1 MNFIMTTSASHFI
14 DKLTARVSP
23 LPAPYPRF
31 VVFVSATDGE
41 SRARVRTITASS
53 IDELRL
59 RLEEKGSMQLLGG
72 RHVRL
77 DWPTSVQEVSF
88 STYKAAL
95 QKVKRNYSRK
105 GMSLDAGFKHAVTE
119 GELNGSALFY
129 KGAKIPHCEMN
140 LNNVQVYW
148 KRRFGE
154 AFEVPDDSDT
164 VYLFSSEGM
173 FRDDDRGEVVDLEPS
188 GLNGGRRVFN
198 LMQPDNLDRVIRES
212 AEYLAAQVKDDGLF
226 HYGKHPCFDRPI
238 NHYNTLRHASSTY
251 ALCEAY
257 ELLQSPVLREAID
270 RSLRQIAK
278 NLVKY
283 RSQPSGASAFLMDRG
298 NEVKLGGNA
307 VAILACCKFFEVTG
321 DKTVL
326 ELALRLGNG
335 IVSMQQENG
344 SFCHILDA
352 ETLTP
357 REDFRT
363 VYYDG
368 EAAFALMRLYGAT
381 GDQRWLDA
389 TRRAVD
395 YFIAKEY
402 WQYNDHW
409 LAYCVNELSRHYT
422 DPKYI
427 AFGVRNVRDY
437 LPFIRE
443 RITTFPTLLEL
454 CCATRLLLQ
463 RALGDA
469 SLVQVVDELDL
480 DAFREAMEHR
490 AQYLANGFFF
500 PEVAMHFRNPASVT
514 GSFFIRHH
522 GFRVR
527 IDDVEHYLSGL
538 IAYRSYLK
546 DRDRFIELC
555 DQQKRRRV
563 TAAGQARWSTE
574 NITDLLPGSE
584 WLMPPSEKLE
594 LNGVSTFAPSFRED
608 DIVFVRHADD
618 RFGIPYKDL
627 EKNAIF
633 PRLAIVSDN
642 SGAFD
647 QAGSV
652 LRVPDMRAALMTLA
666 KDARRSLLCPVVGV
680 TGSAGKTTVTSMIAH
695 CLGAAG
701 KVHATRFSANMA
713 RGLAWNLC
721 CAPTDTQYC
730 VLEMAI
736 GQMQDNSRLARPD
749 IAVFTN
755 IHPAHLAYHTNTA
768 TIAQKKA
775 RIFSEMPDQGV
786 AILNRDMSEYEI
798 VEAAAER
805 RGLRIVT
812 YGWSETA
819 DIFPTSSDPS
829 AMQVTLNV
837 FGDCHIVPTLSRGRY
852 AVDNVMA
859 VAAVANV
866 LDQPI
871 GPMLERL
878 TTFAKDV
885 GRGQIIDLATAEGPA
900 KILDHSYNANPA
912 SMRAALD
919 EMLAMP
925 CCGKRMVVL
934 GDMAELGEQS
944 RAEHD
949 ALLNFLKEKPLD
961 AVYLVG
967 DELKA
972 SLPLVGNDPR
982 FVILDVKNLEGIL
995 TQQVTAGDII
1005 LVKGS
1010 NSTGLFQHLSGF
1022 RKV

>member
-1 MNFIMTTSASHFI
+1 MRTTTVSQFLDALI
-14 DKLTARVSP
+14 ARIPP

-31 VVFVSATDGE
+31 VVFVSATDGD
-41 SRARVRTITASS
+41 SRARVKTITASTLG
-53 IDELRL
+53 ELSK
-59 RLEEKGSMQLLGG
+59 RLEEKGPMQLLGA

-77 DWPTSVQEVSF
+77 DWATSVQAISF
-88 STYKAAL
+88 ATYKAAL
-95 QKVKRNYSRK
+95 KKVKRNYSRK
-105 GMSLDAGFKHAVTE
+105 GVSLDANFKHAITE

-129 KGAKIPHCEMN
+129 KGAQVPHCEMN
-140 LNNVQVYW
+140 LNNLEVYW

-154 AFEVPDDSDT
+154 TFEAPMDSDT
-164 VYLFSSEGM
+164 VYLFPSDGL
-173 FRDDDRGEVVDLEPS
+173 FLDRDRDEIVRLEPS
-188 GLNGGRRVFN
+188 GLNGGRRVFD
-198 LMQPDNLDRVIRES
+198 LMQPDNLDFLICES
-212 AEYLAAQVKDDGLF
+212 AGYLAAQVNESGLF
-226 HYGKHPCFDRPI
+226 HYGRHPCFDRSI
-238 NHYNTLRHASSTY
+238 KHYNTLRHASSTY

-257 ELLQSPVLREAID
+257 ELLRSDDLRAAID

-278 NLVKY
+278 HLVKY
-283 RSQPSGASAFLMDRG
+283 RSGPGLASAFLMDSG
-298 NEVKLGGNA
+298 NEIKLGGNA

-326 ELALRLGNG
+326 ELAHLLGAG
-335 IVSMQQENG
+335 ILSMQRTDG
-344 SFCHILDA
+344 SFYHILDA

-357 REDFRT
+357 KEDYRT

-395 YFIAKEY
+395 YFIAKDY

-409 LAYCVNELSRHYT
+409 LAYCVNELSRHCT

-463 RALGDA
+463 RSLQDA
-469 SLVQVVDELDL
+469 SLVPVIDALDL
-480 DAFREAMEHR
+480 DAFRDAMEHR
-490 AQYLANGFFF
+490 AQYLTNGFFF

-546 DRDRFIELC
+546 ERNNFISLC
-555 DQQKRRRV
+555 DQQKRRRDSIM
-563 TAAGQARWSTE
+563 GRARWSTAE
-574 NITDLLPGSE
+574 IADLLPGSE
-584 WLMPPSEKLE
+584 WLSSPKEKLE
-594 LNGVSTFAPSFRED
+594 LNGASIFAPSFRED
-608 DIVFVRHADD
+608 DIVFVRHPDD
-618 RFGIPYKDL
+618 RFGIPYKEL
-627 EKNAIF
+627 KRNGLI
-633 PRLAIVSDN
+633 PRLAIVSST
-642 SGAFD
+642 SGASIK
-647 QAGSV
+647 AGSV
-652 LRVPDMRAALMTLA
+652 LRVPDMYEALTALA
-666 KDARRSLLCPVVGV
+666 KDARRSLAVPVIGV

-701 KVHATRFSANMA
+701 KVHASRFSANMA

-736 GQMQDNSRLARPD
+736 GQMQDNTRLARPD

-755 IHPAHLAYHTNTA
+755 IYPAHLIYHENTA

-775 RIFSEMPDQGV
+775 RIFSEMPDQSV
-786 AILNRDMSEYEI
+786 AILNEDMNEYEI
-798 VEAAAER
+798 VEAAANLK
-805 RGLRIVT
+805 GLKIVT
-812 YGWSETA
+812 YGWSDTA
-819 DIFPTSSDPS
+819 NIFPMSSPQS
-829 AMQVTLNV
+829 ATQVTLNV
-837 FGDCHIVPTLSRGRY
+837 FGERHIVPTLNAGRY
-852 AVDNVMA
+852 AVYNSMA
-859 VAAVANV
+859 VVAVASV
-866 LDQPI
+866 LGQPI
-871 GPMLERL
+871 KPVLERL
-878 TTFAKDV
+878 TSFENDS
-885 GRGQIIDLATAEGPA
+885 GRGQIIELATTDGSA

-919 EMLAMP
+919 EMFAMP
-925 CCGKRMVVL
+925 CDGKRVAIL
-934 GDMAELGEQS
+934 GDMAELGEAS
-944 RAEHD
+944 RSEHD
-949 ALLNFLKEKPLD
+949 ALLNLLREKPLD

-967 DELKA
+967 DELKM
-972 SLPLVGNDPR
+972 SLPLVGNDRR
-982 FVILDVKNLEGIL
+982 FTTLDPKNLENIL
-995 TQQVTAGDII
+995 RQQVSTGDII

-1010 NSTGLFQHLSGF
+1010 NSTGLFQHLSKF
-1022 RKV
+1022 RRS

>member
-1 MNFIMTTSASHFI
+1 M
-14 DKLTARVSP
+14 KTATVSQLLDELIARISP
-23 LPAPYPRF
+23 LPAPYPCF
-31 VVFVSATDGE
+31 VVFVSATDGD
-41 SRARVRTITASS
+41 SRARVKTITASTLG
-53 IDELRL
+53 ELRE
-59 RLEEKGSMQLLGG
+59 RLEEKASLQLLGA

-77 DWPTSVQEVSF
+77 DWATSVQATSF
-88 STYKAAL
+88 AIYKAAL

-105 GMSLDAGFKHAVTE
+105 GMSLDTGFTQAITE

-129 KGAKIPHCEMN
+129 KGAQVPHCEMN
-140 LNNVQVYW
+140 LNNFGIYW

-154 AFEVPDDSDT
+154 TFEAPEDSDT
-164 VYLFSSEGM
+164 VYLFTSDGL
-173 FRDDDRGEVVDLEPS
+173 FRDLDRDEIVCLEPS
-188 GLNGGRRVFN
+188 GLNGGRRIFD
-198 LMQPDNLDRVIRES
+198 LMEPDNLDFLIRES
-212 AEYLAAQVKDDGLF
+212 AEYLAAQVNENGLF
-226 HYGKHPCFDRPI
+226 HYGRHPCFDRSI

-257 ELLQSPVLREAID
+257 ELLQSHDLREAID

-278 NLVKY
+278 HLVKY
-283 RSQPSGASAFLMDRG
+283 RSGPGGASAFLMDKG
-298 NEVKLGGNA
+298 NEIKLGGNA

-326 ELALRLGNG
+326 ELAHRLGAG
-335 IVSMQQENG
+335 ILSMQRTDG
-344 SFCHILDA
+344 SFYHILDA

-357 REDFRT
+357 KEDFRT

-395 YFIAKEY
+395 YFIAKDY

-437 LPFIRE
+437 LPFIRD

-463 RALGDA
+463 RSLQDA
-469 SLVQVVDELDL
+469 SLVPVIDALDL

-490 AQYLANGFFF
+490 AQYLTNGFFF

-546 DRDRFIELC
+546 ERDSFISLC

-563 TAAGQARWSTE
+563 STTGRARWSTAD
-574 NITDLLPGSE
+574 IADLLPGSK
-584 WLMPPSEKLE
+584 WLSSPSEKLE
-594 LNGVSTFAPSFRED
+594 LNGVSIFAPSFREN
-608 DIVFVRHADD
+608 DIVFVRHAGDS
-618 RFGIPYKDL
+618 FGIPYKEL
-627 EKNAIF
+627 ERKGII
-633 PRLAIVSDN
+633 PRLAIVSN
-642 SGAFD
+642 SCEAFGK
-647 QAGSV
+647 AGSV
-652 LRVPDMRAALMTLA
+652 LRVPDMRAALMALA
-666 KDARRSLLCPVVGV
+666 KDARRSLTGPIVGV

-695 CLGAAG
+695 CLGGVG

-713 RGLAWNLC
+713 RGLAWSLC

-736 GQMQDNSRLARPD
+736 GQMQENSRLARPD

-786 AILNRDMSEYEI
+786 AILNRDMTEYEI
-798 VEAAAER
+798 VEAAAKLK
-805 RGLRIVT
+805 GLKIVT
-812 YGWSETA
+812 YGWSDA
-819 DIFPTSSDPS
+819 ANIFPTSSAAS
-829 AMQVTLNV
+829 ATQVMLNV
-837 FGDCHIVPTLSRGRY
+837 FGERHVVPIPGPGRY
-852 AVDNVMA
+852 AIDNVMA

-866 LDQPI
+866 LGQPI

-878 TTFAKDV
+878 TTFTKDI
-885 GRGQIIDLATAEGPA
+885 GRGQIIEWATTKGPA

-919 EMLAMP
+919 EMFAMP
-925 CCGKRMVVL
+925 CSGKRVAIL
-934 GDMAELGEQS
+934 GDMAELGEDS
-944 RAEHD
+944 RSEHD
-949 ALLNFLKEKPLD
+949 ALLNLLKNKPLD

-972 SLPLVGNDPR
+972 SLPLVGNDRR
-982 FVILDVKNLEGIL
+982 FTILDPKNLENIL
-995 TQQVTAGDII
+995 TQQVSTGDII

-1010 NSTGLFQHLSGF
+1010 NSTGLFQRLSRF
-1022 RKV
+1022 RKS